1 MSIDLADLLLKS
13 ITKSFG
19 STKVSD
25 NLTVEVKDK
34 ELLVILGP
42 SGCGKTTTLRCIA
55 GFETVDS
62 GEIVIDGK
70 VVNTVPPRDRDIA
83 MVFQNYAIYPHMKVR
98 DNIGF
103 PLKVRHVPQAERDER
118 VREVAKLLK
127 IEPLLDRKPT
137 QLSGGEQQRVALGRA
152 LIREPK
158 LFLMDEPLSNL
169 DAKLRVEMRSEIK
182 RIQQELGITTVY
194 VTHDQAEAM
203 AIADRIAIMNKGVLQ
218 QVGTPM
224 QIYNMPANV
233 MVAGFIGSPPMNFIK
248 GQVLN
253 ERAGLGIRVGDAYL
267 SIPEDVGA
275 KLDAVN
281 EVTIGFRP
289 EDGSFEPGPPLLRDA
304 LPAEIYTI
312 EPMGTNTV
320 LTLNSITMLR
330 ILVAPDINL
339 KIGEKGNIH
348 LKSSRMHLFDSK
360 SGEAIV

>member
-1 MSIDLADLLLKS
+1 MPDLLLRS

-19 STKVSD
+19 LSKVAD
-25 NLTVEVKDK
+25 NLTLEVKDK

-55 GFETVDS
+55 GFETADS

-70 VVNTVPPRDRDIA
+70 VVNDVRPRDRDIA

-103 PLKVRHVPQAERDER
+103 PLKVRHFPHAERDER

-127 IEPLLDRKPT
+127 IEDLLDRKPA

-152 LIREPK
+152 LIRKPR

-182 RIQQELGITTVY
+182 RMQQELGITTVY

-224 QIYNMPANV
+224 QIYNMPANM
-233 MVAGFIGSPPMNFIK
+233 MVAGFIGSPPMNFVR
-248 GQVLN
+248 GEVLN
-253 ERAGLGIRVGDAYL
+253 QREGRGIKVGDAYL
-267 SIPEDVGA
+267 SIPEAVGA
-275 KLDAVN
+275 KLDAVDD
-281 EVTIGFRP
+281 VTIGFRP
-289 EDGSFEPGPPLLRDA
+289 EDGSFEPGPPILRDA
-304 LPAEIYTI
+304 FPAEIYTV

-320 LTLNSITMLR
+320 LTLNSITMMR
-330 ILVAPDINL
+330 ILVPPDVNL
-339 KIGEKGNIH
+339 KSGDKGNIH
-348 LKSSRMHLFDSK
+348 LKSTRMHLFDSK
-360 SGEAIV
+360 GGEAIT